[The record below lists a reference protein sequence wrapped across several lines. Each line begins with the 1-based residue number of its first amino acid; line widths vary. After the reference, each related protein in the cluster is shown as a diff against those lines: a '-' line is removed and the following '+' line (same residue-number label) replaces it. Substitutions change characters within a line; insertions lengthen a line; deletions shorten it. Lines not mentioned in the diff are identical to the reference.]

1 MWLNLRLHK
10 HADRRSAWLGGLL
23 QILWAAT
30 GVWLQICGHIC
41 EDKVCLKLSCQQHR
55 ATRSGWVCAC
65 TCMRPRDQPAWW
77 STSGLE
83 GSHQQYVGH
92 QTSMTLA
99 PASGLAQ
106 ACCRL

>member
-41 EDKVCLKLSCQQHR
+41 EDKSASNSAVSSTGQPEVAGYVPAHACGQGTSLPGGQPQVWKVAISNML
-55 ATRSGWVCAC
+55 ATRQV
-65 TCMRPRDQPAWW
+65 
-77 STSGLE
+77 
-83 GSHQQYVGH
+83 
-92 QTSMTLA
+92 
-99 PASGLAQ
+99 
-106 ACCRL
+106 